1 MDVIIGAD
9 ITGLSYAMFAGNM
22 DYRIL
27 ENDNSIGGY
36 CRTTKRNG
44 FVWDYSGHFF
54 HFQDPCIKELLMRGL
69 DGDAGLENRLV
80 FSSEEF
86 EMRKD
91 SLFTVP
97 DYTAV
102 ERRLSASRSVSLDF
116 RADALQINDNE

>member
-36 CRTTKRNG
+36 FRTTKRNG

-54 HFQDPCIKELLMRGL
+54 HFQDPCIR
-69 DGDAGLENRLV
+69 N
-80 FSSEEF
+80 
-86 EMRKD
+86 
-91 SLFTVP
+91 
-97 DYTAV
+97 Y
-102 ERRLSASRSVSLDF
+102 
-116 RADALQINDNE
+116 

>member
-1 MDVIIGAD
+1 M
-9 ITGLSYAMFAGNM
+9 GLFRPFLSFPGP
-22 DYRIL
+22 L
-27 ENDNSIGGY
+27 
-36 CRTTKRNG
+36 
-44 FVWDYSGHFF
+44 H
-54 HFQDPCIKELLMRGL
+54 KELLMRGL

-80 FSSEEF
+80 FYSEEF

-116 RADALQINDNE
+116 LADALQINDNE

>member
-116 RADALQINDNE
+116 LADALQMNNNE

>member
-44 FVWDYSGHFF
+44 SCGIIQAISFISGPLH
-54 HFQDPCIKELLMRGL
+54 KELLMRGL

-116 RADALQINDNE
+116 LADALQINDNE

>member
-9 ITGLSYAMFAGNM
+9 ITGLSYTMFAGNM

-54 HFQDPCIKELLMRGL
+54 HFQDPCIR
-69 DGDAGLENRLV
+69 N
-80 FSSEEF
+80 
-86 EMRKD
+86 
-91 SLFTVP
+91 
-97 DYTAV
+97 Y
-102 ERRLSASRSVSLDF
+102 
-116 RADALQINDNE
+116 

>member
-1 MDVIIGAD
+1 
-9 ITGLSYAMFAGNM
+9 
-22 DYRIL
+22 
-27 ENDNSIGGY
+27 
-36 CRTTKRNG
+36 
-44 FVWDYSGHFF
+44 
-54 HFQDPCIKELLMRGL
+54 MRGL

-102 ERRLSASRSVSLDF
+102 ERRLSASRSARKSKLTE
-116 RADALQINDNE
+116 RDAESRRSTAV

>member
-116 RADALQINDNE
+116 LADALQINDNE

>member
-1 MDVIIGAD
+1 
-9 ITGLSYAMFAGNM
+9 
-22 DYRIL
+22 
-27 ENDNSIGGY
+27 
-36 CRTTKRNG
+36 
-44 FVWDYSGHFF
+44 H
-54 HFQDPCIKELLMRGL
+54 KELLMRGL

-116 RADALQINDNE
+116 LADALQINDNE